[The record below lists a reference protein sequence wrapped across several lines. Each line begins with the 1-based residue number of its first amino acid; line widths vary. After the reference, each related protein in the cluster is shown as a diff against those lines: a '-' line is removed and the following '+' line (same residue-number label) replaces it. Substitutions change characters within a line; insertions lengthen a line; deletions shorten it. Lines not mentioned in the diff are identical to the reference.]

1 MNRQWCRV
9 GVALDGWVLLCC
21 LVAGLVCGPL
31 LPVPVAAQGGFIMLC
46 QRSCWLRGVNVVVPH
61 VVPYV
66 KGAHCF
72 SGQLVVGCCVHCVV
86 LGRRAESPSK
96 ASV

>member
-31 LPVPVAAQGGFIMLC
+31 LPVPVAAQGGFIILC
-46 QRSCWLRGVNVVVPH
+46 QRSCWLRGVNVVVPMWCRMSRGH
-61 VVPYV
+61 T
-66 KGAHCF
+66 
-72 SGQLVVGCCVHCVV
+72 
-86 LGRRAESPSK
+86 
-96 ASV
+96 ASVASWLWAAVCIA